1 MSAEMNR
8 RNFVKKSMLA
18 SAGAGLAAKAGE
30 QIASASEKDPQT
42 PVPVQATNAGAMP
55 TGRIGDMEISRL
67 LLGGNLL
74 THYTH
79 SRDLKYVYALA
90 THYNTDEKI
99 LETLAIAEQ
108 NGINT
113 LVVHNVRST
122 IAILQEHRR
131 RGGKMQW
138 ITCTFH
144 ALVGGL
150 ARFNRE
156 IEQLVDS
163 GTDALYVSG
172 VEADTICG
180 FRNPTWGD
188 HAAERTKPADLD
200 LLGKAVDLAKAHGLP
215 TGLAAHRLGPIED
228 CEKAGIDVDFYLK
241 TFHAHD
247 YPSATIDYDSSFC
260 PAPEKVAEFM
270 QTVTKP
276 WIAYKV
282 MAAGAIPPQKAFQYT
297 WDHGADFVLAGMFD
311 FEIEEDARL
320 IRELFPGAKRQRPL
334 RA

>member
-1 MSAEMNR
+1 MSAELNR
-8 RNFVKKSMLA
+8 RNFVKKTVLA
-18 SAGAGLAAKAGE
+18 SAGAGLAAQVGQQA
-30 QIASASEKDPQT
+30 ASAEAPATQT
-42 PVPVQATNAGAMP
+42 SAPAKTATAGAMP
-55 TGRIGDMEISRL
+55 IGSIGDMKISRL

-90 THYNTDEKI
+90 THYNTPEKI
-99 LETLAIAEQ
+99 LETLATAEQ
-108 NGINT
+108 NGLNT
-113 LVVHNVRST
+113 LVVHNVPST
-122 IAILQEHRR
+122 IALLQEHRR
-131 RGGKMQW
+131 RGGKIQW

-144 ALVGGL
+144 ALVGGM

-156 IEQLVDS
+156 IEQLVDA

-172 VEADTICG
+172 VEADTVCG
-180 FRNPTWGD
+180 FRNPTWGE
-188 HAAERTKPADLD
+188 HAGDRTNPADLD

-215 TGLAAHRLGPIED
+215 TGLGAHRLGPIQD

-241 TFHAHD
+241 TFHSHD
-247 YPSATIDYDSSFC
+247 YPSAKIDYDSSFC
-260 PAPEKVAEFM
+260 PDPEKVAEFM
-270 QTVTKP
+270 KSVTKP

-282 MAAGAIPPQKAFQYT
+282 MAAGAIPPDKAFRHA

-320 IRELFPGAKRQRPL
+320 IRETFPGSQRQRPL